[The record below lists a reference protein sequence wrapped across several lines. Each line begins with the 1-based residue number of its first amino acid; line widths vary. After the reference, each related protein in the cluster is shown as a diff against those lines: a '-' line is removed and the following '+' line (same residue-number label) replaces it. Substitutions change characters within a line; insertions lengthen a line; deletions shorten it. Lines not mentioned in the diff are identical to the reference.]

1 MTPFPL
7 VRYDPGV
14 KPINPLDYR
23 SCLTA
28 VSPPPLES
36 AWQEHTPFAGFLIEL
51 LRPRVYVELG
61 VETGASYMAFCHAV
75 ASLGVPCTCYG
86 VDTFQGDD
94 HTGQYGREIEARLRE
109 RHDPLFGSFSRLV
122 SSTFDEAV
130 QYIAD
135 GSVDLLHI
143 DGLHTYEAVAHD
155 FATWAPKLSPRAV
168 VLFHDTNVRERGFGV
183 WRFWEEL
190 CGRYKS
196 FSFRHGHGLGV
207 LAVGAEYPRELD
219 ALLDLDPERAER
231 VNELFFLLGHR
242 VTLQVNL
249 AEQKRKHLEW
259 FQRAA
264 AAEAQRVAEVGALK
278 QQLAAREVESAE
290 LRRQLDEL
298 HGTMQRINESVSF
311 RLGKGATAPLRW
323 VTDKLSKQ

>member
-1 MTPFPL
+1 
-7 VRYDPGV
+7 V
-14 KPINPLDYR
+14 KPFNPLDFR

-28 VSPPPLES
+28 VPPPPVES
-36 AWQEHTPFAGFLIEL
+36 AWQEHTPFAGLLIEL

-86 VDTFQGDD
+86 IDTFYGDD

-109 RHDPLFGSFSRLV
+109 RHDPLYGSFSRIIT
-122 SSTFDEAV
+122 STFDEAV
-130 QYIAD
+130 GYIAD
-135 GSVDLLHI
+135 GSIDLLHI

-155 FATWAPKLSPRAV
+155 FATWAPKLSSRAV

-183 WRFWEEL
+183 WRFWDEL
-190 CGRYKS
+190 RARFKHFG
-196 FSFRHGHGLGV
+196 FRHGHGLGV
-207 LAVGAEYPRELD
+207 LAVGPDYPRELD
-219 ALLDLDPERAER
+219 VLLDLDPERAER
-231 VNELFFLLGHR
+231 VGELFFLLGHR
-242 VTLQVNL
+242 VTLQVGL
-249 AEQKRKHLEW
+249 AEQKRKHVEW

-264 AAEAQRVAEVGALK
+264 ASEAQRVAEVGALK
-278 QQLAAREVESAE
+278 KQIEAREAESAE
-290 LRRQLDEL
+290 LRRQLGEL
-298 HGTMQRINESVSF
+298 HEEVQRINDSVSF